1 MGWPFDEASWNS
13 VEGAYYSAM
22 GAEGFWVALS
32 AILCIAALVVGAS
45 YVAVRVTGA
54 GFDRLLQDFFYFMT
68 PD

>member
-1 MGWPFDEASWNS
+1 MRDALILGMLKLQAMSRLAHDD
-13 VEGAYYSAM
+13 EGATAVSYA
-22 GAEGFWVALS
+22 F
-32 AILCIAALVVGAS
+32 IAALVVGAS